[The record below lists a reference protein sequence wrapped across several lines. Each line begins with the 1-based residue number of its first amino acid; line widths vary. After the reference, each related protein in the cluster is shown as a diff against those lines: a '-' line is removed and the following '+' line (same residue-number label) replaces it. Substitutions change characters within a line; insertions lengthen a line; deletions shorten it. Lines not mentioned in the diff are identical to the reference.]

1 MSREN
6 AIGKIVLDAAFVVHN
21 ELGPGLLESIYEAA
35 LAKELER
42 RALRVR
48 RQVPLEVFWRGEP
61 LGVGLKADLIVED
74 LVLIELKAVS
84 RLADVH
90 FRQTVTYVRVAGV
103 KLGYLLNF
111 DVVYLADG
119 GIRRIANG
127 LEDES

>member
-6 AIGKIVLDAAFVVHN
+6 AIGKMVLDAAFVVHN

-35 LAKELER
+35 LARELER
-42 RALRVR
+42 RGLRVR

-84 RLADVH
+84 RLVDVH

-111 DVVYLADG
+111 DLVYLADG

-127 LEDES
+127 LEDEP